1 MMKKFL
7 LPLLFSLFFTA
18 MPALAQKPV
27 LFVSIVPQQYFLQQL
42 IGDSAD
48 VMVMVLPGASPATY
62 EPKPS
67 QMTALARA
75 KAWFTI
81 GVPFED
87 SWLPRMK
94 SSNPNLEFI
103 PTDEGIVRQPIAAHR
118 HAEEE
123 AHQHAEDI
131 HEHAEEAHGLDP
143 HIWLSPPLVKKQ
155 VATSAAALRRL
166 FPQEAENI
174 SKNEAAFTAR
184 IDVLNED
191 LHQLFDARPGLTFMV
206 FHPSWGY
213 FAQEYGLH
221 QEAVEL
227 EGKEPKPARLAALI
241 NEAKEEGIHTLF
253 VQPQFS
259 KKAAKLIAKEIG
271 GVVRVTDPLA
281 LNWEENLRSVAASI
295 AGEKK

>member
-1 MMKKFL
+1 MKKFFL

-18 MPALAQKPV
+18 MPALAAKPV
-27 LFVSIVPQQYFLQQL
+27 LFVSIVPQRYFLQQL
-42 IGDSAD
+42 VGDSAD
-48 VMVMVLPGASPATY
+48 IRVMVLPGASPATY

-67 QMTALARA
+67 QMAALARA

-94 SSNPNLEFI
+94 SSNPNLQCI
-103 PTDEGIVRQPIAAHR
+103 PTDKGIVRQPVQSLR
-118 HAEEE
+118 HTEE
-123 AHQHAEDI
+123 ADGAVGKQSCC
-131 HEHAEEAHGLDP
+131 GLDP

-155 VATSAAALRRL
+155 VVTSATALRLL
-166 FPQEAENI
+166 FPQQAENI
-174 SKNEAAFTAR
+174 SRNEAAFTAR
-184 IDVLNED
+184 IDVLNEE

-213 FAQEYGLH
+213 FAREYGLH

-227 EGKEPKPARLAALI
+227 EGKDPKPARLAALI
-241 NEAKEEGIHTLF
+241 TRAKKEGIRTLF
-253 VQPQFS
+253 IQPQFS
-259 KKAAKLIAKEIG
+259 KKAANLIAKEIG
-271 GVVRVTDPLA
+271 GVVRVADPLA
-281 LNWEENLRSVAASI
+281 EDWEENLRSVAADI